1 MSLLKWKELARKKS
15 ELGKRVHN
23 AITQSDIDEQT
34 TRESFIKVFQQI
46 ITKLDDVVASNLK
59 IPQMKRKTKKKEEG
73 VPTYGV
79 DIEDEV
85 EDMNLDDS
93 FDRPVLPENANQI
106 VPKPPT
112 YDESLKDVL
121 EGKKEI
127 YVDRQ
132 YLSQKPPEYDYNES
146 PNNEEDAAN
155 RTLDHMGVVN
165 YENVEKRFN
174 QPDRS
179 QKQQ

>member
-23 AITQSDIDEQT
+23 AITQSDIDKQT

-73 VPTYGV
+73 VPTYGL

-93 FDRPVLPENANQI
+93 F
-106 VPKPPT
+106 
-112 YDESLKDVL
+112 
-121 EGKKEI
+121 
-127 YVDRQ
+127 
-132 YLSQKPPEYDYNES
+132 
-146 PNNEEDAAN
+146 
-155 RTLDHMGVVN
+155 
-165 YENVEKRFN
+165 
-174 QPDRS
+174 
-179 QKQQ
+179 

>member
-1 MSLLKWKELARKKS
+1 MI
-15 ELGKRVHN
+15 H
-23 AITQSDIDEQT
+23 
-34 TRESFIKVFQQI
+34 
-46 ITKLDDVVASNLK
+46 
-59 IPQMKRKTKKKEEG
+59 
-73 VPTYGV
+73 
-79 DIEDEV
+79 
-85 EDMNLDDS
+85 

-132 YLSQKPPEYDYNES
+132 YLSQQPPEYDYNES